1 MNKMMTAFK
10 MTVAA
15 MAGFATDH
23 SMVTI
28 NDLPLNEIVEVPQF
42 TVTYH
47 LDISSSHKL
56 TADKVQSNIA
66 AVTNSRIDTMLAM
79 RMGSCAY
86 SVTTHVPTTKAPG
99 ATTTK
104 VATKTKV
111 VTTTKAATTA
121 TTVVATTS
129 GQA

>member
-66 AVTNSRIDTMLAM
+66 AATNARINNMLAM
-79 RMGSCAY
+79 RIGSCSY
-86 SVTTHVPTTKAPG
+86 TVTVNASSGANPAPTPAP
-99 ATTTK
+99 TP
-104 VATKTKV
+104 
-111 VTTTKAATTA
+111 
-121 TTVVATTS
+121 
-129 GQA
+129 